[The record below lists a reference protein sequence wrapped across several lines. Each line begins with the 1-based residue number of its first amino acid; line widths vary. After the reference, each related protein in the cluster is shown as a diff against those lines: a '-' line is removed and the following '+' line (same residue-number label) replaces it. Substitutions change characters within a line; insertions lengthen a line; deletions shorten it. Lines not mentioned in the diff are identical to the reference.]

1 MESKQAIGKLTE
13 ALYISILSELIKENE
28 YYSKEYGEEY
38 NFSKKKLE
46 KVASNRTLK
55 IVLSQEVRL

>member
-1 MESKQAIGKLTE
+1 MNRQAIGKLTE

-38 NFSKKKLE
+38 NFSKEDLE

-55 IVLSQEVRL
+55 IVLSQEVA

>member
-1 MESKQAIGKLTE
+1 MNRQAIGKLTE

-38 NFSKKKLE
+38 NFSKEDLE

-55 IVLSQEVRL
+55 IVLSQEVAA